1 MQFSELK
8 KPRRDSNVPL
18 YAQIID
24 SFSESI
30 LTGNLKSGDRLPP
43 QAELAEYLGVSL
55 APVKQALGELEKQGI
70 VARRQGLGTFV
81 RDITPV
87 REERI
92 QYSRIPWFHREM
104 AERGLK
110 PSGCVLRLESIP
122 ASADKHVQAE
132 LKLGPTDRVVVLK
145 RVRQADAQPLALQTA
160 YFVASKVPGLAERA
174 ISGEDSITEIL
185 RDEYGLS
192 IAASQQRI
200 VADSAGAEDIQHL
213 HVVAGS
219 PLLVIERTSYI
230 ENGDP
235 LEFLRDRRHPSWS
248 FSVWLRR
255 QDDQKI

>member
-1 MQFSELK
+1 MQSCALN
-8 KPRRDSNVPL
+8 KPRRESNVPL
-18 YAQIID
+18 YAQIIE
-24 SFSESI
+24 SFSEAI
-30 LTGNLKSGDRLPP
+30 RTGNLASGDRLPP

-55 APVKQALGELEKQGI
+55 APVKQALSELEKLGI

-110 PSGCVLRLESIP
+110 PSGHVLLLSDMP
-122 ASADKHVQAE
+122 ASEDKQVQTE
-132 LKLGPTDRVVVLK
+132 LKLKPTDRVVILK
-145 RVRQADAQPLALQTA
+145 RIRQADAQPLALQTA
-160 YFVASKVPGLAERA
+160 YFVASKVPGLVQRA
-174 ISGEDSITEIL
+174 ISGADSITEIL
-185 RDEYGLS
+185 RDEYRLS
-192 IAASQQRI
+192 IAASRQSI
-200 VADSAGAEDIQHL
+200 VADSARAEDSEHL

-235 LEFLRDRRHPSWS
+235 LEFLRDRRHPSWT

-255 QDDQKI
+255 QDE